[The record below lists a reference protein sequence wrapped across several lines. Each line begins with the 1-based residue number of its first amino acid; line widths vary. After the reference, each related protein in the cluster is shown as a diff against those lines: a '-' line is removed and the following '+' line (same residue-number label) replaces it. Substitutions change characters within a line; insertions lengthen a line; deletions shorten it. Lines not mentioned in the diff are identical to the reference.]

1 MINIGNKR
9 NGHHS
14 RGDGYQQLPHAAHQK
29 FLNNSFS
36 KEIRMKRR
44 LFLSSMAVAAMA
56 SPLIAN
62 AQPGPGPGAGPG
74 AGKGPGAGPGAGPGP
89 GAGAGKG
96 GMGMRRWSRERMFG
110 SPMMTLEERQEHQRQ
125 MWNAKTV
132 EERNKIR
139 DEHRKQ
145 MLERAKQQNFK
156 VDEKQDDLFS
166 VPSISQ

>member
-1 MINIGNKR
+1 
-9 NGHHS
+9 
-14 RGDGYQQLPHAAHQK
+14 
-29 FLNNSFS
+29 
-36 KEIRMKRR
+36 MKRR

-74 AGKGPGAGPGAGPGP
+74 AGKGPGAGSGP